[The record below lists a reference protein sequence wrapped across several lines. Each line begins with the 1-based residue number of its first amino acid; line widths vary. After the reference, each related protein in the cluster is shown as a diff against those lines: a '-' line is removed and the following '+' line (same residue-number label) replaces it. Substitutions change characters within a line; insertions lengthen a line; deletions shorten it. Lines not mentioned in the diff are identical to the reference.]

1 LHDIRSGHR
10 FNENTLPP
18 RPQVTRLPPKNQ
30 STQTSQNP
38 PRLLKSQQT
47 TLESWVSPR
56 SRNGSQVP
64 EAELPASVRSSAN
77 VDEKTKDGPSVEEKD
92 WSSGDA
98 LNGGAK
104 EKPSDGRPSRQVG
117 QDLALKAAADS
128 IDIEDASR
136 DSPARTPR
144 IQKDSETLPTTPD
157 ALNPQN
163 ASSMEE
169 KDLNGL
175 LSPGVERLDS
185 SSSQYRDKSDERRRD
200 KSPLV
205 LAPIATTADPQSS
218 PASTNGPGSSNTPD
232 PTPASPTT
240 SPGDEG
246 VVVEQRQFNSATK
259 VEEVAI
265 PNIDSN
271 VSNIA
276 GSPSQQLDNSD
287 SFLVNSPE
295 LDQEPALKTDHRP
308 LSATKE
314 SIPSTGS
321 GPSRPDGD
329 TSRKPTM
336 RIDTR
341 AGDSVDVKLRSSGS
355 IMESPIPMTSSA
367 TPRRAPGSAS
377 AGHSPHRRETRI
389 ASGALERRSVSDILG
404 ETPKPS
410 PYATKSAADSPV
422 SAATRESFDLA
433 TSKAR
438 LADREKLEKE
448 RSKLSTVVFAKP
460 QSGETEESAKTLR
473 RISGEVLTK
482 RGEQRDY
489 LLTLFESKAYSP
501 PRSAPLAS
509 LLQSAHKTVSTA
521 DHLID
526 YQEQMNCRTLKRI
539 YQLQSADRW
548 ALRQHQRAVE
558 PARPTSHWDFLLDH
572 AKWMRTDFREER
584 KWKLAAAKGVAE
596 WCAEWVAGSAKEK
609 RLLRVKVKPP
619 NFLGPAPAPESEDV
633 VMEDQPGPAVSSDS
647 TPDLVASAED
657 DSASDGFV
665 EDPVDIHTSNAPAAI
680 FSLSPSDF
688 SYPITKTPAAEKMF
702 NELPLYEPAR
712 IARDPAKS
720 DLAERFDARWK
731 TDIVAVSRFATSKL
745 RVPDWKIPSKRSRYE
760 YAEDSP
766 PRKDALP
773 LPPEQTDVALF
784 MPENK
789 HIRDR
794 IHPGHSFRPPSE
806 HPMPSQAFFESRS
819 SSQWLPSEDDE
830 LRKLV
835 KEYSYNWSLISSC
848 LSPRSLFVSGADRRT
863 PWECFERWIGLEGLP
878 ADMLKTP
885 YFKAYHSRIEAAN
898 RHVAAQQEAAQRQS
912 DNPQLTLRR
921 RTTTPVH
928 IERRRNQKHLAM
940 LDAMRKLAKKRETAI
955 QKQQHANDLAAM
967 RKVNEANQPRPP
979 ITTPAEFSRLK
990 HDREQKLAERQEMYR
1005 QQILAHQKATMQ
1017 QRTAQQLAQ
1026 GNGVPN
1032 GVPRGPG
1039 TGPPGSSSAPPVAM
1053 PNGNPGAN
1061 VAANAQRNM
1070 QGLPTGVIPNGQMP
1084 PGMMPYKGM
1093 TPAQVQANMAAGR
1106 GMPGHSPEQMMR
1118 IQAEAH
1124 RLQQQQML
1132 AVQARQAQHS
1142 NSQNGQHSSP
1152 NMAHAAMANGNG
1164 SQNAAALAQFAAVN
1178 GMSSPSAPTN
1188 GNGSSP
1194 GMANGSSMGQAL
1206 SSGHTPAISHL
1217 IAEVQARH
1225 PEMSPDE
1232 VNRQATARLSQ
1243 YQKQQAMQAAAGHPN
1258 AMQQAQRNAMQQA
1271 ALNAAAGGVTT
1282 GAHNANNVYQQ
1293 QRGMMTNEQVQAYN
1307 MARQQ
1312 QRQGGM
1318 PGQMGMAGLAPGA
1331 GGHGM
1336 VGGMTG
1342 SPVLPMARPVSSHT
1356 PHSRSATPREQRSGS
1371 IGMNGAQGSPRVS
1384 QQSMQT

>member
-1 LHDIRSGHR
+1 MPDNCSGRR
-10 FNENTLPP
+10 FNESTLPP

-77 VDEKTKDGPSVEEKD
+77 VDEKTKDGLSVEEKD
-92 WSSGDA
+92 SSSGDA
-98 LNGGAK
+98 LNGSIK

-117 QDLALKAAADS
+117 QDLALNAAVDS

-144 IQKDSETLPTTPD
+144 IQEDSETPPTTSD
-157 ALNPQN
+157 VLNPRN
-163 ASSMEE
+163 TSSMEE
-169 KDLNGL
+169 KDSNGL

-205 LAPIATTADPQSS
+205 LAPIATTADAQSS
-218 PASTNGPGSSNTPD
+218 PASTNGPESSNTPD

-246 VVVEQRQFNSATK
+246 VAVEQRQFSSATK

-271 VSNIA
+271 LSNIA

-295 LDQEPALKTDHRP
+295 LDQEPTLKTDHRP

-321 GPSRPDGD
+321 GPSRLDGD
-329 TSRKPTM
+329 TGRKPAM

-367 TPRRAPGSAS
+367 TSRRAPGSAS

-460 QSGETEESAKTLR
+460 QSGETDESAKALR
-473 RISGEVLTK
+473 RISGEVLAK

-596 WCAEWVAGSAKEK
+596 WCAEWFASSAKEK
-609 RLLRVKVKPP
+609 RLLEVKVKPP
-619 NFLGPAPAPESEDV
+619 NFLGPAPESEDV
-633 VMEDQPGPAVSSDS
+633 VMEDQQGPAVSSDS
-647 TPDLVASAED
+647 TPDLRR
-657 DSASDGFV
+657 
-665 EDPVDIHTSNAPAAI
+665 
-680 FSLSPSDF
+680 FS
-688 SYPITKTPAAEKMF
+688 
-702 NELPLYEPAR
+702 
-712 IARDPAKS
+712 
-720 DLAERFDARWK
+720 
-731 TDIVAVSRFATSKL
+731 
-745 RVPDWKIPSKRSRYE
+745 
-760 YAEDSP
+760 
-766 PRKDALP
+766 
-773 LPPEQTDVALF
+773 
-784 MPENK
+784 
-789 HIRDR
+789 
-794 IHPGHSFRPPSE
+794 
-806 HPMPSQAFFESRS
+806 
-819 SSQWLPSEDDE
+819 
-830 LRKLV
+830 
-835 KEYSYNWSLISSC
+835 
-848 LSPRSLFVSGADRRT
+848 
-863 PWECFERWIGLEGLP
+863 
-878 ADMLKTP
+878 
-885 YFKAYHSRIEAAN
+885 
-898 RHVAAQQEAAQRQS
+898 
-912 DNPQLTLRR
+912 
-921 RTTTPVH
+921 
-928 IERRRNQKHLAM
+928 
-940 LDAMRKLAKKRETAI
+940 
-955 QKQQHANDLAAM
+955 
-967 RKVNEANQPRPP
+967 
-979 ITTPAEFSRLK
+979 
-990 HDREQKLAERQEMYR
+990 
-1005 QQILAHQKATMQ
+1005 
-1017 QRTAQQLAQ
+1017 
-1026 GNGVPN
+1026 
-1032 GVPRGPG
+1032 
-1039 TGPPGSSSAPPVAM
+1039 
-1053 PNGNPGAN
+1053 
-1061 VAANAQRNM
+1061 
-1070 QGLPTGVIPNGQMP
+1070 
-1084 PGMMPYKGM
+1084 
-1093 TPAQVQANMAAGR
+1093 
-1106 GMPGHSPEQMMR
+1106 
-1118 IQAEAH
+1118 
-1124 RLQQQQML
+1124 
-1132 AVQARQAQHS
+1132 
-1142 NSQNGQHSSP
+1142 
-1152 NMAHAAMANGNG
+1152 
-1164 SQNAAALAQFAAVN
+1164 
-1178 GMSSPSAPTN
+1178 
-1188 GNGSSP
+1188 
-1194 GMANGSSMGQAL
+1194 
-1206 SSGHTPAISHL
+1206 
-1217 IAEVQARH
+1217 
-1225 PEMSPDE
+1225 
-1232 VNRQATARLSQ
+1232 
-1243 YQKQQAMQAAAGHPN
+1243 
-1258 AMQQAQRNAMQQA
+1258 
-1271 ALNAAAGGVTT
+1271 GG
-1282 GAHNANNVYQQ
+1282 
-1293 QRGMMTNEQVQAYN
+1293 
-1307 MARQQ
+1307 
-1312 QRQGGM
+1312 
-1318 PGQMGMAGLAPGA
+1318 
-1331 GGHGM
+1331 
-1336 VGGMTG
+1336 
-1342 SPVLPMARPVSSHT
+1342 
-1356 PHSRSATPREQRSGS
+1356 
-1371 IGMNGAQGSPRVS
+1371 
-1384 QQSMQT
+1384 

>member
-1 LHDIRSGHR
+1 
-10 FNENTLPP
+10 
-18 RPQVTRLPPKNQ
+18 
-30 STQTSQNP
+30 
-38 PRLLKSQQT
+38 
-47 TLESWVSPR
+47 VSPR
-56 SRNGSQVP
+56 SRDASQVP
-64 EAELPASVRSSAN
+64 EAGLTASAKSSVN
-77 VDEKTKDGPSVEEKD
+77 GHGRTNDGLSVEEMGQF
-92 WSSGDA
+92 SGDA
-98 LNGGAK
+98 LRTLAKQTPSGG
-104 EKPSDGRPSRQVG
+104 SPSRHATP
-117 QDLALKAAADS
+117 DLGLPASDSMDIEEAS
-128 IDIEDASR
+128 IDPQAQ
-136 DSPARTPR
+136 TLR
-144 IQKDSETLPTTPD
+144 IQNKVETISTTSD
-157 ALNPQN
+157 MQHQRNM
-163 ASSMEE
+163 SSME
-169 KDLNGL
+169 DRDTNGS
-175 LSPGVERLDS
+175 LSADVERLDS
-185 SSSQYRDKSDERRRD
+185 SLPQHKDLPDKQRDN
-200 KSPLV
+200 SPLI
-205 LAPIATTADPQSS
+205 LAPISTTADPQSS
-218 PASTNGPGSSNTPD
+218 PASTNGPGSSDTPD

-240 SPGDEG
+240 SPGDE
-246 VVVEQRQFNSATK
+246 
-259 VEEVAI
+259 EVAVEHRRFSVTSKAEDI
-265 PNIDSN
+265 PIPKLDGHLSK
-271 VSNIA
+271 IA
-276 GSPSQQLDNSD
+276 GSPSQPLENAD

-295 LDQEPALKTDHRP
+295 LEQESVLKSDHRS
-308 LSATKE
+308 LSPIKE
-314 SIPSTGS
+314 SIPSAGS
-321 GPSRPDGD
+321 GPPRLAGD
-329 TSRKPTM
+329 AGRKPAM

-341 AGDSVDVKLRSSGS
+341 TVNSVDVKARSSGN

-404 ETPKPS
+404 ETPKSS
-410 PYATKSAADSPV
+410 PHVMKSAADSPI

-460 QSGETEESAKTLR
+460 QSGETDDSAKAFR
-473 RISGEVLTK
+473 RVSSEVLPR
-482 RGEQRDY
+482 RGEHRDY

-509 LLQSAHKTVSTA
+509 LLQSAHKTVSTT
-521 DHLID
+521 DHLIE

-584 KWKLAAAKGVAE
+584 KWKLAAARGVAE
-596 WCAEWVAGSAKEK
+596 WCAEWVASNAKER
-609 RLLRVKVKPP
+609 RLLQVKVRPP
-619 NFLGPAPAPESEDV
+619 KLLVPVREDEDV
-633 VMEDQPGPAVSSDS
+633 MMEDQPGPAVSSDS

-657 DSASDGFV
+657 GSVSDGFI
-665 EDPVDIHTSNAPAAI
+665 EDPVDVHTSNAPAAI

-688 SYPITKTPAAEKMF
+688 SYPINKTPAAEKMF
-702 NELPLYEPAR
+702 NELPLYEPAK
-712 IARDPAKS
+712 IEPDAAKS
-720 DLAERFDARWK
+720 DLAERSDARWK
-731 TDIVAVSRFATSKL
+731 TDIVAVSRFATAKL
-745 RVPDWKIPSKRSRYE
+745 RVPDWKAPSKRSRYD
-760 YAEDSP
+760 YAEDSS
-766 PRKDALP
+766 PRKDTLP
-773 LPPEQTDVALF
+773 LPPEQMDVALF

-806 HPMPSQAFFESRS
+806 HPMPSQAFYESRS
-819 SSQWLPSEDDE
+819 SSQWLPAEDDE
-830 LRKLV
+830 LRRLV
-835 KEYSYNWSLISSC
+835 KDYSYNWSLISSC

-878 ADMLKTP
+878 ADMLKTS
-885 YFKAYHSRIEAAN
+885 YFKTYHSRIEAAN
-898 RHVAAQQEAAQRQS
+898 RHVVAQQEAAQRQS
-912 DNPQLTLRR
+912 DNPQITLRK
-921 RTTTPVH
+921 RTTAPVH
-928 IERRRNQKHLAM
+928 IERKRNQKHLAM

-1026 GNGVPN
+1026 SNGAPN

-1039 TGPPGSSSAPPVAM
+1039 NGPPGSSSGPPVAM
-1053 PNGNPGAN
+1053 PNGNPAANGAP
-1061 VAANAQRNM
+1061 NAQRAQMNM
-1070 QGLPTGVIPNGQMP
+1070 QGLPAGVIPNGQMP

-1106 GMPGHSPEQMMR
+1106 GMPGHSPEHMMR

-1124 RLQQQQML
+1124 RLQQHQML

-1142 NSQNGQHSSP
+1142 NSQNGSHSSP
-1152 NMAHAAMANGNG
+1152 SMVNAAMVNGNG
-1164 SQNAAALAQFAAVN
+1164 GQNAATLAQYAATN
-1178 GMSSPSAPTN
+1178 GMSSPSAQAN

-1194 GMANGSSMGQAL
+1194 RMANGSAMGQAL

-1217 IAEVQARH
+1217 IAEVQARN
-1225 PEMSPDE
+1225 PEMSPEE

-1243 YQKQQAMQAAAGHPN
+1243 YQKQQALQAAAGHSN
-1258 AMQQAQRNAMQQA
+1258 AVQQAQRNAMQQA
-1271 ALNAAAGGVTT
+1271 ALNAAAGAVNP

-1293 QRGMMTNEQVQAYN
+1293 QRVMTNEQVQAFH

-1312 QRQGGM
+1312 QRQGAM
-1318 PGQMGMAGLAPGA
+1318 PGQIGMAGLAPGA

-1336 VGGMTG
+1336 VAGMTG
-1342 SPVLPMARPVSSHT
+1342 SPVLSMARPVSSHA
-1356 PHSRSATPREQRSGS
+1356 PHSRSATPREQRSES
-1371 IGMNGAQGSPRVS
+1371 IGMNGVQGSPRVS
-1384 QQSMQT
+1384 HQSMQT

>member
-1 LHDIRSGHR
+1 M
-10 FNENTLPP
+10 
-18 RPQVTRLPPKNQ
+18 
-30 STQTSQNP
+30 
-38 PRLLKSQQT
+38 KSQQT
-47 TLESWVSPR
+47 TLESWVSSR
-56 SRNGSQVP
+56 SRGASEVP
-64 EAELPASVRSSAN
+64 EPDVTASVRSSIN
-77 VDEKTKDGPSVEEKD
+77 VDGKTKDDLPVED
-92 WSSGDA
+92 AGQPNGDA
-98 LNGGAK
+98 SQKRAK
-104 EKPSDGRPSRQVG
+104 QKLDDARPSKPATPTLTLAGSDLMQV
-117 QDLALKAAADS
+117 
-128 IDIEDASR
+128 EDASE
-136 DSPARTPR
+136 DSLARTTRTREVAEQLSTASDVQRLRGSPS
-144 IQKDSETLPTTPD
+144 QEDTNANGYLPP
-157 ALNPQN
+157 
-163 ASSMEE
+163 E
-169 KDLNGL
+169 
-175 LSPGVERLDS
+175 VERLDDLS
-185 SSSQYRDKSDERRRD
+185 SPKRDISDKQRRE
-200 KSPLV
+200 KSPLI
-205 LAPIATTADPQSS
+205 LAPVPTPADPQSS
-218 PASTNGPGSSNTPD
+218 PASTNGPDSSNTPD

-240 SPGDEG
+240 SPGDDE
-246 VVVEQRQFNSATK
+246 VVVENRRFG
-259 VEEVAI
+259 VASKSEDV
-265 PNIDSN
+265 PMHDAEGNLST
-271 VSNIA
+271 IA
-276 GSPSQQLDNSD
+276 GSPSQAFDNAD

-295 LDQEPALKTDHRP
+295 LEQETVSKPDHQP
-308 LSATKE
+308 LSPVKE
-314 SIPSTGS
+314 STPSADS
-321 GPSRPDGD
+321 GPTRFTDD
-329 TSRKPTM
+329 ASRKPVM

-341 AGDSVDVKLRSSGS
+341 TGNSVDVKFRSSGS
-355 IMESPIPMTSSA
+355 IMESPVPMTSSA

-377 AGHSPHRRETRI
+377 TGHSPHRRETRI

-404 ETPKPS
+404 ETPKTS
-410 PYATKSAADSPV
+410 PHVMKSAADSPV
-422 SAATRESFDLA
+422 SAVTRESFDLA
-433 TSKAR
+433 TSKGR
-438 LADREKLEKE
+438 LVDREKLEKE

-460 QSGETEESAKTLR
+460 QSGETDESAKALR
-473 RISGEVLTK
+473 RVSREVVPK
-482 RGEQRDY
+482 RGEHRDY

-501 PRSAPLAS
+501 PRSALLTS

-521 DHLID
+521 DHLIE
-526 YQEQMNCRTLKRI
+526 YQEQMNCRSLKRI

-558 PARPTSHWDFLLDH
+558 PVRPTSHWDFLLDH

-596 WCAEWVAGSAKEK
+596 WCAEWVAGNAKER
-609 RLLRVKVKPP
+609 RLLQVKVKPP
-619 NFLGPAPAPESEDV
+619 KPLASVIEAEDV
-633 VMEDQPGPAVSSDS
+633 VMEDQPGPAVSSES

-657 DSASDGFV
+657 DSVSDGFI
-665 EDPVDIHTSNAPAAI
+665 EDPVDVHASNAPAAI
-680 FSLSPSDF
+680 FSLSSSDF
-688 SYPITKTPAAEKMF
+688 SYPIHKTPAAEKMF

-712 IARDPAKS
+712 IEPDAAKS
-720 DLAERFDARWK
+720 DLAEKSEARWK
-731 TDIVAVSRFATSKL
+731 TDIVAVSSFATGKL
-745 RVPDWKIPSKRSRYE
+745 RVQEWKASSKRSRYDHV
-760 YAEDSP
+760 EDSS
-766 PRKDALP
+766 PRKDTLP

-819 SSQWLPSEDDE
+819 SSQWLPAEDDE
-830 LRKLV
+830 LRRLV

-898 RHVAAQQEAAQRQS
+898 RHVVVQQEAAHRQL
-912 DNPQLTLRR
+912 DNPQMPLRK

-928 IERRRNQKHLAM
+928 IERKRNQRHLAM

-990 HDREQKLAERQEMYR
+990 HDREQKLAERQEIYR

-1017 QRTAQQLAQ
+1017 QRTAQQLVQA
-1026 GNGVPN
+1026 NGAPN
-1032 GVPRGPG
+1032 GAPRGPG
-1039 TGPPGSSSAPPVAM
+1039 NGPSGSSSGPPVAM
-1053 PNGNPGAN
+1053 PNGNPVPNG
-1061 VAANAQRNM
+1061 AANAQRVHMNM
-1070 QGLPTGVIPNGQMP
+1070 QGLPAGVGPNGQMP

-1106 GMPGHSPEQMMR
+1106 GIPGHSPEQMMR

-1142 NSQNGQHSSP
+1142 NAQNGPHSSP
-1152 NMAHAAMANGNG
+1152 SMANAAMVNGNNG
-1164 SQNAAALAQFAAVN
+1164 QNAAALAQYAATN
-1178 GMSSPSAPTN
+1178 GMSSPSGPTN
-1188 GNGSSP
+1188 GNGSP
-1194 GMANGSSMGQAL
+1194 PRMANGSAMGQAL

-1243 YQKQQAMQAAAGHPN
+1243 YQKQQALQAAAGHSN
-1258 AMQQAQRNAMQQA
+1258 AVQQAQRNAMQQA
-1271 ALNAAAGGVTT
+1271 ALNAAAGAVNPGS
-1282 GAHNANNVYQQ
+1282 HNASNVYQQ
-1293 QRGMMTNEQVQAYN
+1293 RAMMTNEQERAYY

-1312 QRQGGM
+1312 QRQGAM
-1318 PGQMGMAGLAPGA
+1318 PGQMGMVGFAPGA
-1331 GGHGM
+1331 
-1336 VGGMTG
+1336 VGQNMTAGMTE